1 MNTLPPINT
10 VIYEPVTSHNR
21 RTHPKISQKEMWRL
35 MKLLMNRLSDEEIDQ
50 MSDDEKPAK
59 ISIEV
64 YNSMRDEATIVIQSR
79 Q

>member
-1 MNTLPPINT
+1 
-10 VIYEPVTSHNR
+10 
-21 RTHPKISQKEMWRL
+21 